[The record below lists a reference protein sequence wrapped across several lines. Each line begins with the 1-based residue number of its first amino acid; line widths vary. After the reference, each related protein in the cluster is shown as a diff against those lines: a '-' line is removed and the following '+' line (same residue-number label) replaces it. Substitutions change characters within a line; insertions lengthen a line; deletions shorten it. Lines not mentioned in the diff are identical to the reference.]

1 MEGSGAPATAS
12 ARPLDEVMLAMDV
25 VDTLRHRQ
33 LVVEQELGS
42 ENRDEAMLDRLRAIY
57 AAQGIDVPD
66 RILHEG
72 VAALREERFAYRPPP
87 RSLATYLATV
97 YVRRARYG
105 AALAAVAL
113 VAALAWGVREATVVA
128 PERALH
134 RDLEQS
140 YARVIDVAAGDAART
155 RAEALWSAAQDAI
168 ARGDAAD
175 ARAALGSLEELRVQ
189 LEQAYVLWIVAGA
202 DAVSGVWRVPD
213 LNPDARSY
221 YLIVEALDASGRP
234 VTVPVR
240 NEETGQVERVS
251 TWGMRVDEATFER
264 VARDKLDDGIIQDR
278 FFGEKRRGELEP
290 DYAFETTGGAI
301 TRW

>member
-1 MEGSGAPATAS
+1 MEPSRAPVAAD

-33 LVVEQELGS
+33 LLVEQELGS
-42 ENRDEAMLDRLRAIY
+42 EHRDEAMLERLRAVY

-66 RILHEG
+66 RILQEG
-72 VAALREERFAYRPPP
+72 VTALREGRFAYRPPTP
-87 RSLATYLATV
+87 SFATFLATI

-105 AALAAVAL
+105 AALVAVAL
-113 VAALAWGVREATVVA
+113 VAALAWGIREATVVA
-128 PERALH
+128 PERALQ
-134 RDLEQS
+134 RDLEQT
-140 YARVIDVAAGDAART
+140 YARVVDVAASDAAVT
-155 RAEALWSAAQDAI
+155 RAGTLWSAAQDAV
-168 ARGDAAD
+168 ARGDPAA
-175 ARAALGSLEELRVQ
+175 ARTALASLEELRDQ
-189 LEQAYVLWIVAGA
+189 LEQAYFLWIVSGA

-251 TWGMRVDEATFER
+251 TWGLRVDEATFER

-290 DYAFETTGGAI
+290 DYAFTTTGGAI